1 MWKAGI
7 TISDLAEKCGCSRD
21 VIYAYRSRKCREDK
35 MNISVLKR
43 LAKIFGQEE
52 YYFCNEYLIF
62 VDRVNVPAYLLEK
75 RTKRK
80 MSQRQ
85 YAAFLEIS
93 ADCYKLY
100 EVGHTRLQYHA
111 WKKVMKK
118 EENILCTKT

>member
-1 MWKAGI
+1 
-7 TISDLAEKCGCSRD
+7 
-21 VIYAYRSRKCREDK
+21 

-80 MSQRQ
+80 CRKDSMQHFWKFQ
-85 YAAFLEIS
+85 QTAIS
-93 ADCYKLY
+93 CMKLDIPDY
-100 EVGHTRLQYHA
+100 SIMPGR
-111 WKKVMKK
+111 K
-118 EENILCTKT
+118 